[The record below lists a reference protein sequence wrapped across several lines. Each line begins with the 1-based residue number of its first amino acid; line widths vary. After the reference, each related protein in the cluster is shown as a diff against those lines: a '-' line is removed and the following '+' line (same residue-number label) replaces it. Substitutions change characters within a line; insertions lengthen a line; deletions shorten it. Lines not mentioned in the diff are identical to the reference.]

1 MKKLVEIMESKKA
14 YIKPV
19 LESETF
25 VPQNYIAACGDPEY
39 GKYLFICDAP
49 AGPLYYYNNRGRAQY
64 IGSYLPCKEDHQA
77 NMASEFPDG
86 FIDYNGNGREDS
98 GEKVVVWIERGW
110 WGTISNA
117 HATTNLDRESWET
130 VKS

>member
-1 MKKLVEIMESKKA
+1 MQNKRM

-39 GKYLFICDAP
+39 GKYLFTCDAP
-49 AGPLYYYNNRGRAQY
+49 GGRLYYYNNRGRAEY
-64 IGSYLPCKEDHQA
+64 IGNYTPCSEKHQA
-77 NMASEFPDG
+77 SMASEFPDG
-86 FIDYNGNGREDS
+86 FIDYNKNGREDS
-98 GEKVVVWIERGW
+98 GEAVVVWIERGW
-110 WGTISNA
+110 WGSIANA